1 MTLEQM
7 AKAEVISALTVL
19 MKHAYTLTEITDL
32 MNTVNRG
39 PVAGSIHDQI
49 AKLNPGECFAR
60 ARPLDPTLT
69 VDRCREELPAI
80 RQQVRNSI
88 AAPLRRAKETTGAT
102 YSVEVGDVVM
112 PNGTMY
118 VVAVVSR
125 TA

>member
-1 MTLEQM
+1 MDQTAKDEVLGALQTL
-7 AKAEVISALTVL
+7 T
-19 MKHAYTLTEITDL
+19 KHAYTLTEIIDF
-32 MNTVNRG
+32 MNTTIRG

-49 AKLNPGECFAR
+49 AKLNPGECFSR

-69 VDRCREELPAI
+69 VDRFRDELPAI

-88 AAPLRRAKETTGAT
+88 AAPLQRAKETTGAT

-125 TA
+125 QS